1 MKILSYILIVIA
13 VFLIIFN
20 ATYLDFSNLF
30 AEQSIIALSTIVAGL
45 CVIVLMLLLQ
55 ASEKYKKLDK

>member
-1 MKILSYILIVIA
+1 MKIISYILIVIA
-13 VFLIIFN
+13 VLLIVFN
-20 ATYLDFSNLF
+20 TTYLDFSNLF
-30 AEQSIIALSTIVAGL
+30 AGQSLIALSTILAGL